1 MDDLQARF
9 GRLVSIHR
17 KRRKLTQEELAE
29 RAGLSVDMISKI
41 EVGSSGARFGTIQK
55 IAAALDVDEAEL
67 FSTEIATGAIG
78 RSKLNSLMLKMAS
91 LDDVQL
97 QWVADLVDLTF
108 GKRGPRSQ

>member
-17 KRRKLTQEELAE
+17 KRMKFTQEELAE

-55 IAAALDVDEAEL
+55 IATALDVDEAEL
-67 FSTEIATGAIG
+67 FSAEIATGAIG
-78 RSKLNSLMLKMAS
+78 RSELNALMLKLAS
-91 LDDVQL
+91 LDDTQL
-97 QWVADLVDLTF
+97 QWVADVIDLTF
-108 GKRGPRSQ
+108 GKKARGSQ